1 MVWDVATAVAWRMD
15 PDRYLLP
22 DIGKDPNTTAVIERV
37 FVERAEKVETPPRLR
52 KSLDLLRQQ
61 FPEAIRGMMLYIV
74 QEHIF
79 AALSSDVVE
88 SVQHPERVPFLIIGE
103 SAPHES
109 VLVDIDQ
116 MLIEYQDAP
125 KKIANWNRYREEAI
139 KKVIRNSVTPRFDNL
154 DVKLEEVSE
163 KLDKEFNNVNKRLD
177 GSASAEQLDKRFNEV
192 IEQIGK
198 LKPPQR

>member
-22 DIGKDPNTTAVIERV
+22 DIGKDPDTTAVIESV

-52 KSLDLLRQQ
+52 KSLDLLREK
-61 FPEAIRGMMLYIV
+61 FPDAIRGMMLHIV

-79 AALSSDVVE
+79 AALSSDVAE
-88 SVQHPERVPFLIIGE
+88 SVQHPDRTPFLIIGE
-103 SAPHES
+103 DAPS
-109 VLVDIDQ
+109 DAVLVDIDK
-116 MLIEYQDAP
+116 MLVEYQNAP
-125 KKIANWNRYREEAI
+125 NKVANWNRNREQAI

-177 GSASAEQLDKRFNEV
+177 GSASAEQLDRRFDEV
-192 IEQIGK
+192 LEQIRK
-198 LKPPQR
+198 LKPRNL